1 MKVSACFSAF
11 LRPAFGGA
19 GLLAASFSAAQT
31 AVNPAPP
38 TKSGEEN
45 LLELSPFVITAEQDT
60 GYAAT
65 DSLAGTRLRTPLRD
79 IAASVSV
86 ITKDVFDDLGV
97 TDTAGLLVY
106 TAGTE
111 VVGVGGNFSG
121 SNTTTY
127 NQEYEPQRE
136 SANTENRIRGLAGG
150 DSTRNFF
157 LGVPH
162 VPMDAYNT
170 QSATINRGANA
181 ILFGFGS
188 PAGIIENTLVSP
200 TFKNRAQL
208 QLKYGSY
215 GTFRS
220 SLDVDRV
227 LLKDKLA
234 IRFDILDDNRR
245 YEQEQTFR
253 DQKRYF
259 GAITYRP
266 FKWTTIRVNAEK
278 GDIDQRLPRVDPP
291 VDSIGSWWDFGKLTR
306 TNLYYGKM
314 PDGTAVTTYQLNN
327 NLNGMAGNWGAN
339 PGVVYGEPDVAS
351 PTDGYVAYAT
361 APGGVVYRHLGPRSS
376 SEVARLVPT
385 RLDPLG
391 TFQISKQI
399 TDRSIFDYRKYQ
411 LEGPNNGTWLDFNTQ
426 NIAIEQLFL
435 DGDAGIE
442 LVYDRQKSV
451 QSVLR
456 TESGY
461 RGNNIYIDVDL
472 YTTDGRPNPNFGR
485 PYTAASGYIN
495 RDNNLYETARATA
508 YLKHD
513 FRKQWGFFG
522 RLLGVQTVTG
532 LYTEWYR
539 DQVYYSGVN
548 AAAQVGW
555 IAGTG
560 GTTMSDRNISTVVYL
575 GPSLADAS
583 SLAGANIQGIR
594 NKLVLPDTVPIWVE
608 NSTTGYKW
616 VQQEV
621 PVYQFPDYEHLVT
634 NVSSAHYKATSSAV
648 VLQGNWWDDL
658 LVSTLGWRHDS
669 VRNSSSQNT
678 KLDPTTGAVPL
689 TPLPREAGINAKND
703 TFSYGLV
710 LHAPKGVMKHVP
722 GATDLSLYYNQSEN
736 FQLTGIR
743 RNSLG
748 EYLDPQSGDTNEIGL
763 GLAAFK
769 DRLRV
774 RVAWY
779 ETTQNNITDSRISN
793 SSVLNRIAAL
803 ESAISGNIA
812 RTALDAVGYVSPDG
826 PNISSAFA
834 SYLAYY
840 GASLGPVRDNGTR
853 VLTYVGNPVGAAELT
868 NSKSK
873 GVELELV
880 YNPTKNW
887 RIMANVYKQ
896 EATQGGTS
904 EQFEALLNE
913 RLVEWKKIWPDT
925 IGSWTVETYALTNLI
940 NPLNTAKLSVG
951 KPNSELRKWRANL
964 ITNYSFDRTSPLK
977 GWSIGGGARWQDR
990 VAMGYPVID
999 DPQLGLVSDIDHPF
1013 MGDSAT
1019 TYDAWISY
1027 QRRILKGKVNWKIQ
1041 LNVRNLLNDNLLI
1054 PVVANPVT
1062 VGDLNH
1068 YDVASWRVGEER
1080 TFELTST
1087 FTF

>member
-1 MKVSACFSAF
+1 MKVSASLLPF
-11 LRPAFGGA
+11 LRPAVGSA
-19 GLLAASFSAAQT
+19 GLLAASIAAAQT
-31 AVNPAPP
+31 AVTPVPAQ
-38 TKSGEEN
+38 SGEPDP
-45 LLELSPFVITAEQDT
+45 LELSPFVVNAERDT

-65 DSLAGTRLRTPLRD
+65 DSLAGTRLRTPLKD

-86 ITKDVFDDLGV
+86 ITKDMFDDLGV
-97 TDTAGLLVY
+97 TDAAGLLVY

-121 SNTTTY
+121 SSTSTY

-136 SANTENRIRGLAGG
+136 NANSENRIRGLASG

-188 PAGIIENTLVSP
+188 PAGIIENTLLAPS
-200 TFKNRAQL
+200 FKNHGQV

-215 GTFRS
+215 GSFRS
-220 SLDVDRV
+220 SLDLDRALV
-227 LLKDKLA
+227 KDKLA
-234 IRFDILDDNRR
+234 IRLDVLNDNRR
-245 YEQEQTFR
+245 YEQESTFR
-253 DQKRYF
+253 DQRRYY

-266 FKWTTIRVNAEK
+266 FKSTTIRVNAEK
-278 GDIDQRLPRVDPP
+278 GDVDQRLPRVDPP
-291 VDSIGSWWDFGKLTR
+291 VDSISSWWDFGKLTR

-339 PGVVYGEPDVAS
+339 PGVVYTEPNAES

-391 TFQISKQI
+391 TFQTSEQI

-426 NIAIEQLFL
+426 NIAVEQLFL
-435 DGDAGIE
+435 NGNAGIE

-461 RGNNIYIDVDL
+461 RGNNIYVDVDL

-495 RDNNLYETARATA
+495 RDENKYETARATA
-508 YLKHD
+508 FLRHD

-539 DQVYYSGVN
+539 DQLYYSGVN

-575 GPSLADAS
+575 GPSLANAS
-583 SLAGANIQGIR
+583 SLAGANIQAIR
-594 NKLVLPDTVPIWVE
+594 GKLVLPDTVPVWVE

-616 VQQEV
+616 VQQNV

-634 NVSSAHYKATSSAV
+634 NVSNAHYKASSSAV
-648 VLQGNWWDDL
+648 VLQGNWWDNIA
-658 LVSTLGWRHDS
+658 VSTLGWRHDE

-678 KLDPTTGAVPL
+678 AIDPTTGAVSL
-689 TPLPREAGINAKND
+689 TPLPRVAGINAKND
-703 TFSYGLV
+703 TFSYGV
-710 LHAPKGVMKHVP
+710 ALHMPEVVMRHVP
-722 GATDLSLYYNQSEN
+722 GETDLSLYYNQSEN

-763 GLAAFK
+763 GVTTFK

-779 ETTQNNITDSRISN
+779 ETTQDNISDDRLSN
-793 SSVLNRIAAL
+793 SSVLNRVAAL
-803 ESAISGNIA
+803 EAAISGNIP
-812 RTALDAVGYVSPDG
+812 RTVLDAAGYVSPDSAG
-826 PNISSAFA
+826 ISQPFA
-834 SYLAYY
+834 SYLSFY

-853 VLTYVGNPVGAAELT
+853 VLTYITNPIGAAELT
-868 NSKSK
+868 RSTSK
-873 GVELELV
+873 GVEMEVV

-904 EQFEALLNE
+904 ESFEALINE
-913 RLVEWKKIWPDT
+913 RLVEWRKIWPAT

-964 ITNYSFDRTSPLK
+964 MTNYSFDRSSRLK
-977 GWSIGGGARWQDR
+977 GWGIGGGVRWQDK
-990 VAMGYPVID
+990 VAIGYPVIN
-999 DPQLGLVSDIDHPF
+999 DPTLGLVTDIDHPF
-1013 MGDSAT
+1013 MGPEAT
-1019 TYDAWISY
+1019 TCDAWISY
-1027 QRRILKGKVNWKIQ
+1027 QRRILKEKVNWKIQ
-1041 LNVRNLLNDNLLI
+1041 LNVRNLTNDNLLI

-1062 VGDLNH
+1062 VGDLNTFN
-1068 YDVASWRVGEER
+1068 VASWRIGEER

-1087 FTF
+1087 FSF